1 MRNAARRGVEV
12 RLILQGEPDMRV
24 ARLAARMPYDYLL
37 DAGVKIHEYCE
48 RPLHG
53 KVALVDDDWS
63 TVGSSNLDPL
73 SLSMNLEANVLIRDR
88 GFNRHLFDRL
98 EDLSDNHCKVM
109 SPDIAP
115 RGRVW
120 HMTIGFLVFHFLRH
134 FPAWAGWLPAH
145 KPRLKPFPLRPGALT
160 MNRAEPDTAT
170 HAKSPGKSHWSRWK
184 RPLTMLFF
192 LMLIVLFT
200 MLAQRLEWSEVF
212 DNLADFKVRTLIIAS
227 GLTLVSFLVY
237 ACFDLIGRTYIRQN
251 LTWKQILPVGVIS
264 YAFNLNLS
272 AWVGGIAMRYRL
284 YSRLGVSKSN
294 IAKIL
299 GLSLATNWFG
309 YMVIAGAVFSSGLV
323 RMPPGW
329 KLSSSALQGVGILLL
344 LLSAGYLVACRFAKR
359 REWVIRGV
367 EIDLPSPRMAVLQL
381 ALGALNWSLMAAV
394 IFTLLPNKLDYPLV
408 LGVLLIS
415 AIAGVI
421 THIPAGLGVL
431 EAVFVALLQHEASR
445 GSLVAG
451 LLAYRA
457 IYFILPLL
465 IALVMY
471 LLVEAK
477 AKALRVEKK
486 PK

>member
-1 MRNAARRGVEV
+1 
-12 RLILQGEPDMRV
+12 
-24 ARLAARMPYDYLL
+24 
-37 DAGVKIHEYCE
+37 
-48 RPLHG
+48 
-53 KVALVDDDWS
+53 
-63 TVGSSNLDPL
+63 
-73 SLSMNLEANVLIRDR
+73 
-88 GFNRHLFDRL
+88 
-98 EDLSDNHCKVM
+98 M
-109 SPDIAP
+109 S
-115 RGRVW
+115 
-120 HMTIGFLVFHFLRH
+120 H
-134 FPAWAGWLPAH
+134 
-145 KPRLKPFPLRPGALT
+145 
-160 MNRAEPDTAT
+160 AEPQAPAR
-170 HAKSPGKSHWSRWK
+170 AKRSGKSRWSRWK

-192 LMLIVLFT
+192 LLLIVLFAT
-200 MLAQRLEWSEVF
+200 LAQRIEWNEVF
-212 DNLADFKVRTLIIAS
+212 DNLTDFKVRTLIIAS

-251 LTWKQILPVGVIS
+251 LTWKQILPVGIIS

-309 YMVIAGAVFSSGLV
+309 YMVIAGAVYSSGLV

-329 KLSSSALQGVGILLL
+329 KLSSDALQGVGVLLL
-344 LLSAGYLVACRFAKR
+344 LLSVGYLAACRFAKR
-359 REWVIRGV
+359 REWAIRGI
-367 EIDLPSPRMAVLQL
+367 EIDLPSLRMAVLQL

-394 IFTLLPNKLDYPLV
+394 IFMLLPGKQDYPLV

-431 EAVFVALLQHEASR
+431 EAVFVALLQHEFSR

-471 LLVEAK
+471 LLVEAR
-477 AKALRVEKK
+477 AKALRIEKK

>member
-1 MRNAARRGVEV
+1 MSHS
-12 RLILQGEPDMRV
+12 
-24 ARLAARMPYDYLL
+24 
-37 DAGVKIHEYCE
+37 DAQPV
-48 RPLHG
+48 
-53 KVALVDDDWS
+53 
-63 TVGSSNLDPL
+63 
-73 SLSMNLEANVLIRDR
+73 
-88 GFNRHLFDRL
+88 
-98 EDLSDNHCKVM
+98 
-109 SPDIAP
+109 
-115 RGRVW
+115 
-120 HMTIGFLVFHFLRH
+120 
-134 FPAWAGWLPAH
+134 
-145 KPRLKPFPLRPGALT
+145 
-160 MNRAEPDTAT
+160 T
-170 HAKSPGKSHWSRWK
+170 HAQRPSKSRWSRWK
-184 RPLTMLFF
+184 KPLTILFF
-192 LMLIVLFT
+192 LVLIVLFT
-200 MLAQRLEWSEVF
+200 TLAQRIEWNEVF
-212 DNLADFKVRTLIIAS
+212 DTLADFKVRTLVLAS

-237 ACFDLIGRTYIRQN
+237 ACFDLIGRTYIRQD
-251 LTWKQILPVGVIS
+251 LTWKQILPVGIIS

-329 KLSSSALQGVGILLL
+329 TLSSDALQGVGVLLL
-344 LLSAGYLVACRFAKR
+344 VVSAGYLAACRFSKR
-359 REWVIRGV
+359 REWAIRGL
-367 EIDLPSPRMAVLQL
+367 EIDLPSLRMAILQL

-394 IFTLLPNKLDYPLV
+394 IFTLLPSKLDYPLV

-465 IALVMY
+465 ITVVMY
-471 LLVEAK
+471 LVVEAK
-477 AKALRVEKK
+477 AKSLRIAKK
-486 PK
+486 PRD

>member
-1 MRNAARRGVEV
+1 
-12 RLILQGEPDMRV
+12 
-24 ARLAARMPYDYLL
+24 
-37 DAGVKIHEYCE
+37 
-48 RPLHG
+48 
-53 KVALVDDDWS
+53 
-63 TVGSSNLDPL
+63 
-73 SLSMNLEANVLIRDR
+73 
-88 GFNRHLFDRL
+88 
-98 EDLSDNHCKVM
+98 
-109 SPDIAP
+109 
-115 RGRVW
+115 
-120 HMTIGFLVFHFLRH
+120 
-134 FPAWAGWLPAH
+134 
-145 KPRLKPFPLRPGALT
+145 
-160 MNRAEPDTAT
+160 MNRADPHTAT

-200 MLAQRLEWSEVF
+200 MLAQRLEWNEVF

-251 LTWKQILPVGVIS
+251 LTWKQILPVGIIS

-329 KLSSSALQGVGILLL
+329 KLSSSTLQGVGVLLL
-344 LLSAGYLVACRFAKR
+344 LLSAGYLAACRFARR
-359 REWVIRGV
+359 REWAIRGI
-367 EIDLPSPRMAVLQL
+367 EIDLPSLRMAVLQL

-394 IFTLLPNKLDYPLV
+394 IFTLLPSKLDYPLV

-465 IALVMY
+465 ITLVMY

-477 AKALRVEKK
+477 AKALRIEKNPSDFVLVVK
-486 PK
+486 TPSRAHRKSPGLNNAQPLPHHHLGNPADKDRGVGLLRNRVAQRVIGTIDDAMGQRVSLLARRAVTHDRRMGHIVVGLGLHQQDIPGELRAGMQGAIAVGTHQGASVITQVQLVQIAFRRVPLLVAIQRRHPQRQPANRPERGQDRGQIPP

>member
-1 MRNAARRGVEV
+1 
-12 RLILQGEPDMRV
+12 
-24 ARLAARMPYDYLL
+24 
-37 DAGVKIHEYCE
+37 
-48 RPLHG
+48 
-53 KVALVDDDWS
+53 
-63 TVGSSNLDPL
+63 
-73 SLSMNLEANVLIRDR
+73 
-88 GFNRHLFDRL
+88 
-98 EDLSDNHCKVM
+98 
-109 SPDIAP
+109 
-115 RGRVW
+115 
-120 HMTIGFLVFHFLRH
+120 
-134 FPAWAGWLPAH
+134 
-145 KPRLKPFPLRPGALT
+145 

-344 LLSAGYLVACRFAKR
+344 LLSAGYLEACRFAKR

-477 AKALRVEKK
+477 AKALRVERK

>member
-1 MRNAARRGVEV
+1 
-12 RLILQGEPDMRV
+12 
-24 ARLAARMPYDYLL
+24 
-37 DAGVKIHEYCE
+37 
-48 RPLHG
+48 
-53 KVALVDDDWS
+53 
-63 TVGSSNLDPL
+63 
-73 SLSMNLEANVLIRDR
+73 
-88 GFNRHLFDRL
+88 
-98 EDLSDNHCKVM
+98 
-109 SPDIAP
+109 
-115 RGRVW
+115 
-120 HMTIGFLVFHFLRH
+120 
-134 FPAWAGWLPAH
+134 
-145 KPRLKPFPLRPGALT
+145 
-160 MNRAEPDTAT
+160 MNRADPDTTT
-170 HAKSPGKSHWSRWK
+170 HAKSLGKSHWSRWK

-200 MLAQRLEWSEVF
+200 MLAQRIEWSEVF
-212 DNLADFKVRTLIIAS
+212 DNLAAFKVRTLIIAS

-237 ACFDLIGRTYIRQN
+237 ACFDLIGRTYIRQD
-251 LTWKQILPVGVIS
+251 LTWKQILPVGIIS

-272 AWVGGIAMRYRL
+272 AWVGGVAMRYRL

-329 KLSSSALQGVGILLL
+329 KLSSSALQGVGVLLL
-344 LLSAGYLVACRFAKR
+344 LLGAGYLAACRFAKR
-359 REWVIRGV
+359 REWAIRGV
-367 EIDLPSPRMAVLQL
+367 EIDLPSLRMALLQL

-394 IFTLLPNKLDYPLV
+394 IFTLLPSKLDYPLV

-415 AIAGVI
+415 AFAGVI

-477 AKALRVEKK
+477 AKSLRVARK